1 MKSDGIDNGI
11 CLFPRRAMSQEW
23 IIRNETEQDFD
34 SIDAVI
40 LAASEEP
47 ELPPLVR
54 QLRIDGDALV
64 GLVAELN
71 SRIVGH
77 MMSRLFLETTDRS
90 IAAVALAPLMVD
102 PGYQRR
108 GIGIDLTRQ
117 ALHACRQREERIV
130 LVLGHPTYYPR
141 FGFSAELAKDLEIPF
156 PLTDPAAFMGLELVP
171 GVLKNVRGKVRYPR
185 AFGLSPE

>member
-1 MKSDGIDNGI
+1 
-11 CLFPRRAMSQEW
+11 MSKEW

-34 SIDAVI
+34 SIDTVI

-54 QLRIDGDALV
+54 QLRIDGEALV

-77 MMSRLFLETTDRS
+77 VMMSRLFLETTDRS
-90 IAAVALAPLMVD
+90 IVAVALAPLMVE

-108 GIGIDLTRQ
+108 GIGIDLTQQ
-117 ALHACRQREERIV
+117 ALHVCRQLEERIV

-141 FGFSAELAKDLEIPF
+141 FGFSAELAQDLEIPF

-171 GVLKNVRGKVRYPR
+171 GALKNVRGKVRYPR
-185 AFGLSPE
+185 AFGLPSE